1 MSGARPIAHL
11 PGRDPG
17 GPLSERRAK
26 TRRRLLRAAAA
37 VFAAK
42 SVPEATVEE
51 ILREAGVSRRTF
63 YQFFTDKIDLLAA
76 VYASSVNHLHAL
88 RSEATL
94 RAASGVE
101 RVLDGFDVYGRFQAE
116 AGPLVRVLAS
126 EALRPESPLARLR
139 EELIERTVEL
149 YVERFA
155 EVEGR
160 RLDPTLVRA
169 LVLMSEATNLHMLTA
184 TPGGPEDVERVRRVI
199 HHLVRRALVEE
210 PAPAPR

>member
-1 MSGARPIAHL
+1 MASPRLIDHAPARATH
-11 PGRDPG
+11 

-51 ILREAGVSRRTF
+51 ILQEAGISRRTF
-63 YQFFTDKIDLLAA
+63 YQFFADKIDLLAA

-88 RSEATL
+88 RVDATAGGATGL
-94 RAASGVE
+94 E
-101 RVLDGFDVYGRFQAE
+101 RVLAGFDVYLRFQAE

-126 EALRPESPLARLR
+126 EALRPESPLGPMRR
-139 EELIERTVEL
+139 ELIDRTVDL

-160 RLDPTLVRA
+160 RLDPMLVRA
-169 LVLMSEATNLHMLTA
+169 LVLMSEATNLHMLTT
-184 TPGGPEDVERVRRVI
+184 TPVGERDIGHVRDVV
-199 HHLVRRALVEE
+199 HHLVRRALE
-210 PAPAPR
+210 PGPSEA

>member
-1 MSGARPIAHL
+1 MASPRLVEHASGREAS
-11 PGRDPG
+11 
-17 GPLSERRAK
+17 GPLSERRSK

-51 ILREAGVSRRTF
+51 ILREAGISRRTF
-63 YQFFTDKIDLLAA
+63 YQFFSDKIDLLAA

-88 RSEATL
+88 RIEATVKPTT
-94 RAASGVE
+94 GIE
-101 RVLDGFDVYGRFQAE
+101 RLLAGFDVYLRFQAE

-126 EALRPESPLARLR
+126 EALRPESPLGPMRQA
-139 EELIERTVEL
+139 LIDRTVEL

-160 RLDPTLVRA
+160 PLDPMLVRA
-169 LVLMSEATNLHMLTA
+169 LVLMSEATNLHMVTT
-184 TPGGPEDVERVRRVI
+184 TPVGERDIEHVRAVV
-199 HHLVRRALVEE
+199 HHLVRRALE
-210 PAPAPR
+210 PDGAG